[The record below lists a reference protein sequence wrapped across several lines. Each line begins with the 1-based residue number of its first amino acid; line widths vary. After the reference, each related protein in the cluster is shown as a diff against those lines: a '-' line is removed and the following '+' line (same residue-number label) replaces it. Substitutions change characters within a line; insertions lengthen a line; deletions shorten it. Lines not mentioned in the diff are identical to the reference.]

1 MDKKEIKR
9 EKEMFCNVSELIGK
23 TLVKVKLRYESDE
36 IFFEDTE
43 GNQYVM
49 YHMQDCCEDVF
60 VEDICGDFKNLI
72 GSEITMAEEIV
83 DANYN
88 REALEGYEDNDSY
101 TWTFYKFAT
110 LKGYVTIRWYGTSNG
125 YYSESVDFDIYRV
138 VKDE

>member
-23 TLVKVKLRYESDE
+23 TLVKAEKRYGNDE

-49 YHMQDCCEDVF
+49 YHMQSCCEDVF
-60 VEDICGDFKNLI
+60 IEDICGDLENLI
-72 GSEITMAEEIV
+72 GSKITMAEEIV

-88 REALEGYEDNDSY
+88 REALEGYEFNDSY

-110 LKGYVTIRWYGTSNG
+110 LKGYVTIRWYGSSNG